1 MSLATTRRPLAE
13 ATALATELVDL
24 LRVFC
29 ARIEI
34 AGSVRRRRPD
44 IGDLE
49 LVVVPQ
55 MARRYD
61 LFGEPAGVPVSML
74 DDRIAYVLETG
85 ALAPRLTDAGQQRLG
100 GKYKALVYQG
110 MAVDLFITSP
120 ECWGVIYTIRTGPAD
135 FSHRLVTPRQQ
146 GGLLPNYL
154 RVREGR
160 LVGTDGQPLDT
171 PSEESVFQAIG
182 LPWIAP
188 EDRR

>member
-55 MARRYD
+55 N
-61 LFGEPAGVPVSML
+61 
-74 DDRIAYVLETG
+74 
-85 ALAPRLTDAGQQRLG
+85 
-100 GKYKALVYQG
+100 
-110 MAVDLFITSP
+110 
-120 ECWGVIYTIRTGPAD
+120 GPA
-135 FSHRLVTPRQQ
+135 V
-146 GGLLPNYL
+146 
-154 RVREGR
+154 
-160 LVGTDGQPLDT
+160 
-171 PSEESVFQAIG
+171 
-182 LPWIAP
+182 
-188 EDRR
+188 